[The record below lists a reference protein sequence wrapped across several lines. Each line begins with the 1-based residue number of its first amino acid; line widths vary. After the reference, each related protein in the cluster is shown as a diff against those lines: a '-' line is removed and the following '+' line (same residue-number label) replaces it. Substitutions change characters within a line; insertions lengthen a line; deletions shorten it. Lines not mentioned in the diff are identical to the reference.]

1 MITSSP
7 YYCDADVIDVAFE
20 GLLPGVAAR
29 IDEVKTATGVL
40 QTDARTAA
48 VCVVLGE
55 VGVVAGEDETVSLLL
70 QTDVDLRW
78 PAAAHAVFEGVLDER
93 DKEQGGHFQ
102 LTIDH

>member
-29 IDEVKTATGVL
+29 IDEIKTATGVL

-55 VGVVAGEDETVSLLL
+55 VGIVAGKDEIVVLLF
-70 QTDVDLRW
+70 QTYIDLRR
-78 PAAAHAVFEGVLDER
+78 PTAAYAMLEGILDER
-93 DKEQGGHFQ
+93 DEKQRR
-102 LTIDH
+102 D

>member
-29 IDEVKTATGVL
+29 IDEIKTATGVL

-55 VGVVAGEDETVSLLL
+55 VGIVAGKDEIVVLLF
-70 QTDVDLRW
+70 QTYIDLRRS
-78 PAAAHAVFEGVLDER
+78 AAAHAVLEGILNER
-93 DKEQGGHFQ
+93 DEKQRR
-102 LTIDH
+102 D